1 MTLGKRWVGRLAIG
15 GLSLGLLLG
24 GLAAWELRDPPTVDE
39 IQRQIRGNHIG
50 RGHGNWGPLSAI
62 SSKLQA
68 AVIVSEDWSF
78 YRHRGLDYNEVWAAI
93 LADLRVRRFRR
104 GGSTITQQ
112 VAKNLFLT
120 PERSLCRKFRE
131 AILARRLEHALSK
144 DEILEAYLNVANWG
158 DGIVGAEPAAQF
170 YFCKPASSLDWA
182 ESATLAA
189 ILPDPHR
196 LNPLNVPEEAMRLR
210 QIVLMRL
217 LVNKDMT
224 PEEYYEAVH
233 LPVLPAKNTC
243 LAGRHTKKQ
252 SFSPFWL
259 AAEDQAI
266 KQTGSRLGVAMLLN
280 Q

>member
-1 MTLGKRWVGRLAIG
+1 
-15 GLSLGLLLG
+15 
-24 GLAAWELRDPPTVDE
+24 
-39 IQRQIRGNHIG
+39 
-50 RGHGNWGPLSAI
+50 
-62 SSKLQA
+62 
-68 AVIVSEDWSF
+68 VIVSEDWSF

-120 PERSLCRKFRE
+120 PEPSLRRKLRE
-131 AILARRLEHALSK
+131 AILARRLEQALSK

-196 LNPLNVPEEAMRLR
+196 LNPLKAPEEAMRLR

-224 PEEYYEAVH
+224 PEEYYERSTCRCCRRKAH
-233 LPVLPAKNTC
+233 C

-252 SFSPFWL
+252 SFSPFRL
-259 AAEDQAI
+259 AAEDQAL
-266 KQTGSRLGVAMLLN
+266 KQTESRLSELAAQLGGLERKTTTVAPAPGAQPSARPSRELLLAGVVVN
-280 Q
+280 NS